1 MSLSDE
7 IKIIRQRSFLSQTEF
22 ANRLNVSY
30 TTVNRWEA
38 GRARPNL
45 IAMKEIKEF
54 CAAQDI
60 EFDPVEAAWLES
72 RMGKEKLNRDGG
84 NA

>member
-7 IKIIRQRSFLSQTEF
+7 IKMIRQRSLMSQTEF

-45 IAMKEIKEF
+45 IAMKEIRDF
-54 CAAQDI
+54 CAEQEI
-60 EFDPVEAAWLES
+60 EYKPIETAWLES
-72 RMGKEKLNRDGG
+72 RMSIHKAVRDGG
-84 NA
+84 GA